1 MAGNETARNLTG
13 NGMLALLRHPDQLR
27 RLRDEPG
34 MPEPVVHELL
44 RYDSPVQLDGRVVRE
59 DLEMGGK
66 RLYAGQKVI
75 ALLGAAAR
83 DPAACKNP
91 DAIDVGRKEKSYLF
105 FGRGIHFC
113 LGVSQAMLEVRIA
126 FRGVLDRFPS
136 IRTVAKPR

>member
-1 MAGNETARNLTG
+1 M
-13 NGMLALLRHPDQLR
+13 
-27 RLRDEPG
+27 
-34 MPEPVVHELL
+34 
-44 RYDSPVQLDGRVVRE
+44 
-59 DLEMGGK
+59 
-66 RLYAGQKVI
+66 I

-113 LGVSQAMLEVRIA
+113 LGVSKAMLEVRIA

-136 IRTVAKPR
+136 IRTVAKPGRGTVSSFAASRACGSRSSPRGSPLEPDTDPPRTHR